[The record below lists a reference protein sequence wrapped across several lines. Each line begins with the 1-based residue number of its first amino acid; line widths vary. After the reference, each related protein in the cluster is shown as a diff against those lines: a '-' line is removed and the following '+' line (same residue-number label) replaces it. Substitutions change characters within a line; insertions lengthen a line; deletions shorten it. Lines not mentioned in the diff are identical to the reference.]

1 MQKWASTLERLFG
14 LHSLIQMWG
23 SSLFEEAIFMYVKY
37 PPNTQWKFLQVLYVL
52 WVSTSSA
59 ICGTNFS
66 KQNTIKKSCSP
77 PCLKFDTLDALIW
90 VSQCDRIGK
99 LWIKAYY
106 GLPSVAQHEKFR
118 TFLLWFCWILSFV
131 ISELI
136 KYLISWPCLT
146 KARILCLD
154 SLHSIIA

>member
-1 MQKWASTLERLFG
+1 MPRYEYRNATELENMDQG
-14 LHSLIQMWG
+14 LL
-23 SSLFEEAIFMYVKY
+23 
-37 PPNTQWKFLQVLYVL
+37 
-52 WVSTSSA
+52 
-59 ICGTNFS
+59 
-66 KQNTIKKSCSP
+66 
-77 PCLKFDTLDALIW
+77 
-90 VSQCDRIGK
+90 
-99 LWIKAYY
+99 Y

-118 TFLLWFCWILSFV
+118 RFLLWFCWILSFV